1 MFCELLSSRLIQAG
15 LAFFV
20 LVVGGSLLYSW
31 HVQRTTLAELGP
43 IPQPVVSPPENTV
56 PRNTAPV
63 DIQTEGVTNTPD
75 ENSDTHLPDATEAET
90 IDENEFADIVDAFL
104 PDDFVSAE
112 EAHAE
117 EVAVS
122 PFGFG
127 PYPEVPTGYPTHLQP
142 VWLWSEEGQQRHTS
156 SRLESLELMARV
168 LIKLWN
174 QGDRGFNGVIRDDSN
189 GKVYPLYK
197 DIIYVTWAELKDDN
211 GKIIGTYARNQLS
224 SDKTQRISFRDHMEG
239 KIPHNIQFM
248 DLETSGIDPYMFLD
262 LQRR

>member
-1 MFCELLSSRLIQAG
+1 MLRDLLSSRAIQVG
-15 LAFFV
+15 FVFFV
-20 LVVGGSLLYSW
+20 LVVGSSLLYSW
-31 HVQRTTLAELGP
+31 HVQRTTEAEFGKRPL
-43 IPQPVVSPPENTV
+43 VVESLENKPETS
-56 PRNTAPV
+56 TAPV
-63 DIQTEGVTNTPD
+63 DFQTEGVTNTPD
-75 ENSDTHLPDATEAET
+75 ENTDTPISESIEALPNETEL
-90 IDENEFADIVDAFL
+90 ADIADAFL
-104 PDDFVSAE
+104 PDEIASE
-112 EAHAE
+112 EAPAE

-142 VWLWSEEGQQRHTS
+142 VWLWSEERQQRHTS
-156 SRLESLELMARV
+156 SRLESFELMARV

-174 QGDRGFNGVIRDDSN
+174 QGDRDFDGVIREDSN

-224 SDKTQRISFRDHMEG
+224 SDKTQRISFRDYMEG
-239 KIPHNIQFM
+239 KIPSNIQFM

-262 LQRR
+262 L